1 MELYRI
7 TKKEHAKSGMEL
19 NGIGGLYSG
28 GRWHSEGQLISY
40 CASSRALAMLE
51 RLVHDSTDILSD
63 DLVVLI
69 IYIPDNI
76 AMTSYVEGQLP
87 DGWDSVP
94 EGYES
99 VSVGD
104 DWLANGETCCMK
116 VPSAL
121 CQDEYNIIINPTHA
135 DINQIKVIDNKA
147 FYYEK
152 RLGSLLK

>member
-1 MELYRI
+1 MEVYRI
-7 TKKEHAKSGMEL
+7 TKKTHAKSGMEL
-19 NGIGGLYSG
+19 NGVGGLYSG
-28 GRWHSEGQLISY
+28 GRWHSEGQQISY

-63 DLVVLI
+63 DLVVLT

-76 AMTSYVEGQLP
+76 AMTSYVDAQLP

-99 VSVGD
+99 VNVGD
-104 DWLANGETCCMK
+104 TWLGLGETCCMR

-121 CQDEYNIIINPTHA
+121 CQDEYNIIINPVHA
-135 DINQIKVIDNKA
+135 DTNLIKVVDNKD
-147 FYYEK
+147 FHYEK
-152 RLGSLLK
+152 RLGGLLK